1 VSLTISNYDNFFGLL
16 LLSIPCLGFLH
27 IIAVEH
33 GIQMEDHF
41 FYTICS
47 KEKFA
52 SSLAEK
58 KENINPSLKI

>member
-1 VSLTISNYDNFFGLL
+1 
-16 LLSIPCLGFLH
+16 
-27 IIAVEH
+27 VEH